1 MLKEKIM
8 YKDELPI
15 NVITA
20 NIEEYPIH
28 FHDDMEVVY
37 VLEGSINLRQG
48 YYTYNMKQGDI
59 FILNDREMHSIQ
71 STGEDNM
78 VMMLQLD
85 LSYFGRYYDN
95 LKNNFF
101 VTDMEDDS
109 DESIE
114 VLKDILAR
122 IMMEVLQKG
131 YGYEHKVI
139 ESTHNLIACLMS
151 DFQYFV
157 MEDGKFKN
165 EAKNK
170 GNKILAGR
178 LYRITDY
185 MYDNYNRKLTLNE
198 IAEREHLSIYYLSHI
213 IKEATGLSFQDL
225 LSYIRV
231 EESERLLLGTNKKI
245 GTIAEETGFSA
256 VRYYI
261 KHFESWFGMHPAE
274 YRKQYIG
281 KIISR
286 EIEAKYTRCSPAKIE
301 AAIRRQVKGVYADYM
316 DKYKSKPIIVD
327 VDVYDDFAEIKKGPP
342 ELEEIM
348 SRRANR
354 ALAGPYNALKEMGEN
369 LIASGENYMVTTK
382 DKFPG
387 KLDSLSILV
396 YNFNDVLAKSLK
408 RTEREADLQRI
419 IRSYDGEAEFL
430 VRCNGFSG
438 EFRIL
443 RYRLNRD
450 NIEAIIRQNLKPEND
465 ADARSDFIRKLSMDP
480 GVTTGSYN
488 SYDALSLRS
497 IFKGVGAELILID
510 LKPGEDGGTGKEGK

>member
-1 MLKEKIM
+1 MLKEKTV

-20 NIEEYPIH
+20 NIDEYPIH
-28 FHDDMEVVY
+28 FHDDMEIVY
-37 VLEGSINLRQG
+37 VLEGNVVLRNG
-48 YYTYNMKQGDI
+48 YYTYNLKQGDV
-59 FILNDREMHSIQ
+59 FIINDREMHSFE

-78 VMMLQLD
+78 VMMLQMD
-85 LSYFGRYYDN
+85 LTYFSRYYDN
-95 LKNNFF
+95 LRNNFF

-109 DESIE
+109 DESLD
-114 VLKDILAR
+114 VLKGIMAR
-122 IMMEVLQKG
+122 IMMEILQKG

-178 LYRITDY
+178 LNRITDY

-245 GTIAEETGFSA
+245 GAIAEETGFSA

-261 KHFESWFGMHPAE
+261 KHFEQWFGMHPLE
-274 YRKQYIG
+274 YRKKYIG

-286 EIEAKYTRCSPAKIE
+286 EIEAKYTRCSPAQIE
-301 AAIRRQVKGVYADYM
+301 EAIRRQVKGVYADYL
-316 DKYKSKPIIVD
+316 DKMKIKPTIID
-327 VDVYDDFAEIKKGPP
+327 VDVYYDYACVLNSTPQ
-342 ELEEIM
+342 LEESMTREI
-348 SRRANR
+348 NR
-354 ALAGPYNALKEMGEN
+354 VLAEPYMLMREMDEN

-382 DKFPG
+382 DKYPG
-387 KLDSLSILV
+387 PLSSLSILV
-396 YNFNDVLAKSLK
+396 YNFDDNVSKSLK
-408 RTEREADLQRI
+408 RIGSNSDLMRI
-419 IRSYDGEAEFL
+419 IRNYDGETEFL

-438 EFRIL
+438 EYRIMRRRIVRENFIQML
-443 RYRLNRD
+443 EVLGNERED
-450 NIEAIIRQNLKPEND
+450 VSPRQ
-465 ADARSDFIRKLSMDP
+465 KLINEIAAAPRVQSAS
-480 GVTTGSYN
+480 VSA
-488 SYDALSLRS
+488 SDALSIRS
-497 IFKGVGAELILID
+497 IFKGIGAELILID
-510 LKPGEDGGTGKEGK
+510 RK